1 MAIELNQNAP
11 LFTLKDT
18 EKNDVSLANYSG
30 QNVVL
35 LFFPLAFTG
44 VCTTELCGI
53 RDDLTTYNDLNTQVL
68 AVSVD
73 SLFSLGK
80 FKEEHNLNFPVLSD
94 FNKEVSALYDAQ
106 YEEFVLLLIMQLE
119 QGPLLRMRETFQ
131 ILRPL
136 KIPLLDYSKTQIY
149 FQYLIQEK
157 YFTNSLIIQ

>member
-106 YEEFVLLLIMQLE
+106 YEEFVLDMKGVAKRAAFVIDCEGKVKYAEVLE
-119 QGPLLRMRETFQ
+119 DAGDLPNFEAIKNTLAGLQ
-131 ILRPL
+131 
-136 KIPLLDYSKTQIY
+136 
-149 FQYLIQEK
+149 
-157 YFTNSLIIQ
+157 

>member
-80 FKEEHNLNFPVLSD
+80 FKEEHNLNFSVLSD

-106 YEEFVLLLIMQLE
+106 YEEFVLDMKGVAKRAAFVIDSKGKVKYAEVLE
-119 QGPLLRMRETFQ
+119 DAGDLPNFEAIKNTLAGLQ
-131 ILRPL
+131 
-136 KIPLLDYSKTQIY
+136 
-149 FQYLIQEK
+149 
-157 YFTNSLIIQ
+157 